1 MHYYRRRACAS
12 KFESWFC
19 SCLSPIRRQK
29 QTVSVREMH
38 GNAITIIRKT
48 GKSMKVVLPI
58 SNYFNMTGTTGI
70 FETWTSFNMYP
81 FSLRTYP
88 LHFPFP
94 EPKLNPRSA
103 ARCARIPVQLFEWMC
118 PRAGMGLDIVVEDP
132 VSTGGEKW
140 CWQGRRF
147 FSEFLISEMNQ
158 WF

>member
-1 MHYYRRRACAS
+1 
-12 KFESWFC
+12 
-19 SCLSPIRRQK
+19 
-29 QTVSVREMH
+29 
-38 GNAITIIRKT
+38 
-48 GKSMKVVLPI
+48 MKVVLPI

-132 VSTGGEKW
+132 VSTGGEK
-140 CWQGRRF
+140 
-147 FSEFLISEMNQ
+147 
-158 WF
+158 